1 MNSRRLACF
10 LLGIWIGGGL
20 LMAWVAAET
29 LSSVARPLPG
39 PHPGATAQFKALGR
53 ADARLL
59 LRYQVSEQNRRYFE
73 NWEVAQI
80 IMGGLFFFFV
90 LFATSENKFALSVVL
105 VMIAGVLVERFLLT
119 PGMIALGRTIDFVPP
134 DTPSGERS
142 QFWVL
147 LSWYWG
153 VEVVKWVLGL
163 ALAARLISRRSRRSG
178 HARQQIDMVDK
189 ANHRHVNGL

>member
-1 MNSRRLACF
+1 
-10 LLGIWIGGGL
+10 
-20 LMAWVAAET
+20 
-29 LSSVARPLPG
+29 
-39 PHPGATAQFKALGR
+39 
-53 ADARLL
+53 
-59 LRYQVSEQNRRYFE
+59 
-73 NWEVAQI
+73 VAQI

-105 VMIAGVLVERFLLT
+105 VMIAGVLVQRFLLT
-119 PGMIALGRTIDFVPP
+119 PGMISLGRMIDFVPP
-134 DTPSGERS
+134 DAPSGERT

-147 LSWYWG
+147 HSWYWG

-163 ALAARLISRRSRRSG
+163 VLAARLISRRSRRSG

>member
-1 MNSRRLACF
+1 
-10 LLGIWIGGGL
+10 
-20 LMAWVAAET
+20 MAWVAAES
-29 LSSVARPLPG
+29 LSSVDRLLARP
-39 PHPGATAQFKALGR
+39 HPVATAQFKALGR
-53 ADARLL
+53 GDARLL

-80 IMGGLFFFFV
+80 IMGGLFFFFL

-105 VMIAGVLVERFLLT
+105 VMIAGVLVQRFLLT
-119 PGMIALGRTIDFVPP
+119 PGMISLGRTIDFVPP
-134 DTPSGERS
+134 GAPSGERT

-147 LSWYWG
+147 HSWYWG

-163 ALAARLISRRSRRSG
+163 VLAARLISRRSRRSG